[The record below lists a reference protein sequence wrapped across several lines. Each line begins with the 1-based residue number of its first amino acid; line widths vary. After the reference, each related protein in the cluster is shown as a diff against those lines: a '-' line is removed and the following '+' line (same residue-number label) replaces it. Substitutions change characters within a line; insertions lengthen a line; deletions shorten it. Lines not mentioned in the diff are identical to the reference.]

1 MDVLIINPPIR
12 LSDKPRHIP
21 HGLAILANIIRKR
34 LNLNPV
40 FLDINAYRYDEEEV
54 KSIIKNS
61 AFDIVLIGGLST
73 VYKYIVELSR
83 FIKLVNP
90 EAKIIAGGYVAMST
104 PKVLLKNSGID
115 IVCTGEGEIT
125 IIELL
130 KKLKRNLNSSLD
142 DIPGICYKNKG
153 NKNEII
159 FNVVR
164 PFILNLDKESYL
176 PAYDLLPMEIYLSN
190 PIVGIGRDI
199 DLITIRGCPYKCTF
213 CYQPWGHRPR
223 FHSVDFVVNAI
234 KFLKKSYHIDFISFQ
249 DDEFMTDLR
258 RVQEF
263 CEARNRFFPD
273 LLWSCTGRVN
283 IVARNEEIIKIMRN
297 SGCTLVSFGFESG
310 CQRMLNSM
318 SKMQTI
324 KMMERV
330 VKICRKYGLP
340 VPASFII
347 GMPGENEESCKE
359 TVNFCIKNNIPLDSL
374 MFATPYPGTQ
384 IFDFA
389 LKTGRIDKSN
399 LHEFLMKLGDAR
411 DFVINLTDYFT
422 DEELINK
429 RKEMMKITKEN
440 YRKFITEEEIKDK
453 MKNLFGTLMEK
464 VHLDGTDIDHRMKH
478 GGIGVF

>member
-40 FLDINAYRYDEEEV
+40 FIDINAYRYDEEEV

-159 FNVVR
+159 FNAVR

-249 DDEFMTDLR
+249 DDEFMTDTR
-258 RVQEF
+258 RVKEF

-283 IVARNEEIIKIMRN
+283 VVARNEEVINIMRN

-310 CQRMLNSM
+310 SQRMLNNM
-318 SKMQTI
+318 NKMQTV
-324 KMMERV
+324 KMMEMV
-330 VKICRKYGLP
+330 VKICRKYSLP

-347 GMPGENEESCKE
+347 GMPSENEESCKE
-359 TVNFCIKNNIPLDSL
+359 TVNFCIRNNIPLYSL

-389 LKTGRIDKSN
+389 LKTGRVDKSN

-411 DFVINLTDYFT
+411 DFAINLTDYFT

-429 RKEMMKITKEN
+429 SKEMMKITKEN
-440 YRKFITEEEIKDK
+440 YKKFITEEEIKDK
-453 MKNLFGTLMEK
+453 MKNLFGNLMKK
-464 VHLDGTDIDHRMKH
+464 VHLDETDLDHRLKH
-478 GGIGVF
+478 GGMGIF